1 MPSIDAMIDAM
12 WSPDGRAGMMTGC
25 PPIPSITA
33 RIYFSLTVCAEI
45 RPKERMH
52 AVTPISG
59 GAADGIPRRP
69 SARRVVAECRR
80 VAEFEELRIQGHAR
94 LNVVKR
100 HARRRPLRIGDLPP
114 RQHTHPFSAADL

>member
-1 MPSIDAMIDAM
+1 MPSSDAMIDAM

-45 RPKERMH
+45 RPQERMH

-59 GAADGIPRRP
+59 AAADSIPRQSP
-69 SARRVVAECRR
+69 ARRVVVENHR
-80 VAEFEELRIQGHAR
+80 VTDIERLRIHGHAR
-94 LNVVKR
+94 LNVAKL
-100 HARRRPLRIGDLPP
+100 H
-114 RQHTHPFSAADL
+114 